1 MTFKLCRI
9 RVNAISPGSTDTS
22 GFSNLLASSP
32 NGEQRRGM
40 VAAVIP
46 LERLATPD
54 EIAKAA
60 VFFISDD
67 SGYIT
72 GGGFAQV
79 WVRSQARGCQ

>member
-1 MTFKLCRI
+1 
-9 RVNAISPGSTDTS
+9 
-22 GFSNLLASSP
+22 
-32 NGEQRRGM
+32 M

-67 SGYIT
+67 CGYIT

-79 WVRSQARGCQ
+79 WVRSQARGCR